1 MAQIY
6 TVSGTLSNSDYN
18 VYPTIIYW
26 RERNILLFIIN
37 LKKKESSAQR
47 TLEKGYIY
55 AESLNHYFKE
65 LGLLLWGHW
74 TSMTIS
80 LQNLINQ
87 ANKNVKKGNS
97 N

>member
-6 TVSGTLSNSDYN
+6 TVSGIFSNSDYN

-37 LKKKESSAQR
+37 LKETESSAQR
-47 TLEKGYIY
+47 TLEKGFIY